1 MENKKVLLILVD
13 GMRPEGLTEI
23 PYVQKMQAAGASTL
37 AARTIMPSVTL
48 PCHMSLFHSVPSE
61 RHGILTNTYTP
72 MVRPLNGICEQL
84 SLYKKKCGVCYGWE
98 PLKDLTMPG
107 ALYRSTFM
115 WGSKLGYERVNREL
129 TTQALQFI
137 EEDGLDFI
145 FLYLGWV
152 DLAGHNT
159 GWLSEDYYT
168 AVKGS
173 WEQIERIAE
182 AVPEEYTVIVTA
194 DHGGHDR
201 GHGADMDTDM
211 VIPLFIRGA
220 DFTPGSSLDGANI
233 MDIAPTI
240 AAIVGVEPA
249 EEWEGRNLLAK

>member
-13 GMRPEGLTEI
+13 GMRPDGLEEI
-23 PYVQKMQAAGASTL
+23 PYVRKMQADGASTL

-48 PCHMSLFHSVPSE
+48 PCHMSLFHSVPAE

-84 SLYKKKCGVCYGWE
+84 SMYKKKCGFFYGWE
-98 PLKDLTMPG
+98 QLKDLARPG
-107 ALYRSTFM
+107 TLYGSDFL
-115 WGSKLGYERVNREL
+115 WGSRIGYEKVNHEL
-129 TTQALQFI
+129 TSRALAFI
-137 EEDGLDFI
+137 EEESPDFV

-152 DLAGHNT
+152 DLAGHNN
-159 GWLSEDYYT
+159 GWLSAEYYT
-168 AVKGS
+168 AVRGS
-173 WEQIERIAE
+173 WQEIERIAE

-201 GHGADMDTDM
+201 SHGADTDTDM
-211 VIPLFIRGA
+211 TIPLFFRGV
-220 DFTPGSSLDGANI
+220 DFAPGSTLAEANI

-249 EEWEGRNLLAK
+249 EEWEGRNLLGD